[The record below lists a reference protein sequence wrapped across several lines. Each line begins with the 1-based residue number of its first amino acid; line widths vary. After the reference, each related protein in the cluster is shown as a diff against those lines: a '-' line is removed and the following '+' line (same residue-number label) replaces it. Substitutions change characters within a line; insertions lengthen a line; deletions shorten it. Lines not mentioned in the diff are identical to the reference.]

1 MDFPSG
7 ASDKETTC
15 QCRTCKRHRI
25 FPGSGRSCGE
35 GNGNPSQYSCLKN
48 PRQRSLAGYSP
59 CHHKESHR
67 TKQLSTHAHTQT
79 VK

>member
-1 MDFPSG
+1 MDFPSS

-48 PRQRSLAGYSP
+48 PTDREAWRATVHVITKSRIGLSNLARMHIHRQ
-59 CHHKESHR
+59 
-67 TKQLSTHAHTQT
+67 
-79 VK
+79 